1 MLVFEKFFSG
11 WILLY
16 KYKAPF
22 KYYVI
27 REGVPPFFEKMMTKV
42 FFMMTEGVP
51 PLTATVISG
60 DTITWYDTVF
70 ENFNLYD
77 KKII

>member
-1 MLVFEKFFSG
+1 MLYVDTF
-11 WILLY
+11 
-16 KYKAPF
+16 KAPF

-27 REGVPPFFEKMMTKV
+27 REGVPPSSKKWWRKFFLWWRK
-42 FFMMTEGVP
+42 GVP